1 MHGQQFQPQHPY
13 APPSYAHYHYHH
25 HHQYNGYGHYSSHH
39 NLGYAGAQYPIDQ
52 YSQQQQYYPS
62 YPMDGG
68 FTEVSSF
75 DSSAHVSEASA
86 PLTYPDQ
93 TPTRY
98 VGNDAHGQYP
108 PASPYW
114 NHLNLSQLPGLCSP
128 GCQLSPASSFNAQHN
143 HTENS
148 AIDGKAKSL
157 IMFPKQTN
165 SPASRF
171 AMSPQDRE
179 SHPYYTAKNTA
190 PVCASTLN
198 DSVQD
203 ESFVLPTIEGFSAE
217 TPRK

>member
-1 MHGQQFQPQHPY
+1 
-13 APPSYAHYHYHH
+13 
-25 HHQYNGYGHYSSHH
+25 
-39 NLGYAGAQYPIDQ
+39 LGYAGAHYPIDQ
-52 YSQQQQYYPS
+52 YSQQQYYQS
-62 YPMDGG
+62 YPLNGC
-68 FTEVSSF
+68 FTEVSSY
-75 DSSAHVSEASA
+75 DIENNARVSEASA

-93 TPTRY
+93 TPIRY
-98 VGNDAHGQYP
+98 GGNDAHGQYP
-108 PASPYW
+108 PASPHW

-128 GCQLSPASSFNAQHN
+128 SCQLSPASSFAHHS

-148 AIDGKAKSL
+148 LIDGKAKSL

-171 AMSPQDRE
+171 NMSPQDRE
-179 SHPYYTAKNTA
+179 SHPYYTARNTA
-190 PVCASTLN
+190 PVCASALN